1 MSDSRKTASTRRYGR
16 GWRTVGLAALL
27 GLMEQAGAVQFQ
39 TDDPDFSASFD
50 NTVSVGAAMR
60 TEGRDPALI
69 GIANGGTSRSVNEDN
84 GDLNWPKGSVFALPV
99 YYTGEVEMKYRNLD
113 FFARFDYLYDQR
125 IESNDQLGDTAKAL
139 DGSDFRLLDLF
150 AGGRWDPI
158 GDGRLLRARIGR
170 QVLNWGESTFI
181 PNGINAIN
189 PIDLRRLRSPGSELR
204 NALLPLNTFWVSQD
218 VAPNFTLEGY
228 YQFEW
233 SPTRIDPAG
242 TYFSSNDYASPDGEF
257 VFTGFGRRRDFNQ
270 PVIATP
276 VLPTV
281 TTPAPSAAN
290 AAGQIYA
297 PISGQVNARN
307 GGQYGFA
314 ARIFIP
320 SWNNTELGFYGLNYH
335 SRIPVVSG
343 VRGTASAVNAP
354 GTARYF
360 PEFPE
365 NINLFGA
372 SFSTP
377 GPWGVA
383 LQGEYSYRP
392 NQPLAFA
399 GPEVLLAVL
408 GAPNSITGT
417 AITTVGGTR
426 VPVAGLVRPGT
437 IIRGYDR
444 IAQQQLQTTA
454 TKAFGPT
461 AGAEQFTLVGEVGF
475 TYLDLPGGLYF
486 NGPGVLLPAP
496 GSNTTTSYG
505 SSQTTGYATRF
516 SWGYRLL
523 GRLDY
528 PNALGATTVSPRL
541 AFGHDVNGVSPTF
554 NRGAMSLTIGVGFN
568 YRQNWQA
575 DIAYTNYFGGRLI
588 AGIDPAPNSA
598 QNPFPAGQSRYY
610 ASSTNPLRDRDF
622 IALSVSYSF

>member
-1 MSDSRKTASTRRYGR
+1 MQRPGRRGTRYARSDVLCLGT
-16 GWRTVGLAALL
+16 ALL
-27 GLMEQAGAVQFQ
+27 LAFAEPSRAFQFQ
-39 TDDPDFSASFD
+39 TNDPDFAASFD

-69 GIANGGTSRSVNEDN
+69 GIANGGTSRSVNDDN
-84 GDLNWPKGSVFALPV
+84 GDLNWPKGSLFALPV

-125 IESNDQLGDTAKAL
+125 IESNDKLGDTAKAL

-150 AGGRWDPI
+150 AGGRWDST
-158 GDGRLLRARIGR
+158 GDGRMLSARFGR

-181 PNGINAIN
+181 PNGINTIN

-204 NALLPLNTFWVSQD
+204 NALLPLNTFWMSQD
-218 VAPNFTLEGY
+218 VVPNFTLEGY

-233 SPTRIDPAG
+233 SATRIDPAG

-270 PVIATP
+270 PIVPLAGATAGIAQ
-276 VLPTV
+276 L
-281 TTPAPSAAN
+281 
-290 AAGQIYA
+290 YA

-307 GGQYGFA
+307 SGQFGFA
-314 ARIFIP
+314 ARVFIP

-343 VRGTASAVNAP
+343 VRGSPSAINAP

-365 NINLFGA
+365 NINLFGV

-392 NQPLAFA
+392 NQPLALA
-399 GPEVLLAVL
+399 GPEVLLATV

-417 AITTVGGTR
+417 GLTTVGNNR
-426 VPVAGLVRPGT
+426 VPIAALVPTGA

-444 IAQQQLQTTA
+444 VEQQQLQMTA

-461 AGAEQFTLVGEVGF
+461 FGADQLTLVGEVGF
-475 TYLDLPGGLYF
+475 TYLDLPSGVYF
-486 NGPGVLLPAP
+486 NGPGVFLPAP
-496 GSNTTTSYG
+496 GSNTTTSFG
-505 SSQTTGYATRF
+505 SVQTTGYATRF

-523 GRLDY
+523 SRLDY
-528 PNALGATTVSPRL
+528 PNALGAATVSPRV
-541 AFGHDVNGVSPTF
+541 AFGQDVNGVGPTF
-554 NRGAMSLTIGVGFN
+554 NDGAMSLTIGVGFN

-575 DIAYTNYFGGRLI
+575 DIAYTSYFGGHLI
-588 AGIDPAPNSA
+588 AGIDTGSGNA
-598 QNPFPAGQSRYY
+598 QNPFPPGQSRYY

-622 IALSVSYSF
+622 IAVSVSYSF

>member
-1 MSDSRKTASTRRYGR
+1 MGDDREGGAARGGCLVVIIPVLFGVAQPAS
-16 GWRTVGLAALL
+16 AF
-27 GLMEQAGAVQFQ
+27 QFQ

-50 NTVSVGAAMR
+50 NTVSVGAAWR
-60 TEGRDPALI
+60 TQGRDPALI

-84 GDLNWPKGSVFALPV
+84 GDLNWPKGSLYALPV

-113 FFARFDYLYDQR
+113 FFTRFDYLYDQR
-125 IESNDQLGDTAKAL
+125 IDGNDKLGDTAKAL
-139 DGSDFRLLDLF
+139 DGNDFRLLDFF
-150 AGGRWDPI
+150 AGGRWDLT
-158 GDGRLLRARIGR
+158 GNSRMLSARVGR

-204 NALLPLNTFWVSQD
+204 NALLPLNTFWMSQD
-218 VAPNFTLEGY
+218 VAPNVTLEGY

-242 TYFSSNDYASPDGEF
+242 TYFSSNDFASPDGEF
-257 VFTGFGRRRDFNQ
+257 VFAGFGRRRDFNQ
-270 PVIATP
+270 PIVAP
-276 VLPTV
+276 LPTATGAV
-281 TTPAPSAAN
+281 
-290 AAGQIYA
+290 GQVYA
-297 PISGQVNARN
+297 PISGQVNAKN
-307 GGQYGFA
+307 SGQFGFA

-343 VRGTASAVNAP
+343 VRGTGSSALGV
-354 GTARYF
+354 GSARYF

-365 NINLFGA
+365 NINLFGM

-392 NQPLAFA
+392 NQPLALA
-399 GPEVLLAVL
+399 GPEVLLATL
-408 GAPNSITGT
+408 GGQNSITGT
-417 AITTVGGTR
+417 GLTTVGNNR
-426 VPVAGLVRPGT
+426 VPIAALVPIGA

-444 IAQQQLQTTA
+444 VEQQQLQMTA

-461 AGAEQFTLVGEVGF
+461 FGADQLTMVGEVGF
-475 TYLDLPGGLYF
+475 TYLDLPSGVYF
-486 NGPGVLLPAP
+486 NGPGVFLPAP
-496 GSNTTTSYG
+496 GSSTTTSYG
-505 SSQTTGYATRF
+505 SVQTTGYATRF

-528 PNALGATTVSPRL
+528 PNALGAATVSPRV
-541 AFGHDVNGVSPTF
+541 AFGQDVNGVGPTF
-554 NRGAMSLTIGVGFN
+554 NDGAMSLTIGLGFN

-575 DIAYTNYFGGRLI
+575 DIAYTSYFGGRTI
-588 AGIDPAPNSA
+588 AGIDPAPNSP

-610 ASSTNPLRDRDF
+610 ASSTNPLEDRDF
-622 IALSVSYSF
+622 FALSVSYSF

>member
-1 MSDSRKTASTRRYGR
+1 MQRRGGR
-16 GWRTVGLAALL
+16 GARSAGSRLLPASAAMLFALAVPAH
-27 GLMEQAGAVQFQ
+27 AFQFQ

-50 NTVSVGAAMR
+50 NTVSVGAAVR
-60 TEGRDPALI
+60 TQGRDPALI
-69 GIANGGTSRSVNEDN
+69 GIANGGTSRSVNDDN
-84 GDLNWPKGSVFALPV
+84 GDLNYPKGSVFALPV

-125 IESNDQLGDTAKAL
+125 IESNDKLGDTAKAL
-139 DGSDFRLLDLF
+139 DGSDVRLLDLF
-150 AGGRWDPI
+150 AGGRWDPT
-158 GDGRLLRARIGR
+158 GDGRMLNARVGR

-204 NALLPLNTFWVSQD
+204 NALLPLNTFWMSQD
-218 VAPNFTLEGY
+218 LVPNLTLEGY

-233 SPTRIDPAG
+233 SATRIDPAG
-242 TYFSSNDYASPDGEF
+242 TYFSSNDFASPDGEF
-257 VFTGFGRRRDFNQ
+257 VFAGFGRRRDFNQ
-270 PVIATP
+270 PIVP
-276 VLPTV
+276 VGRLPT
-281 TTPAPSAAN
+281 PISAL
-290 AAGQIYA
+290 GQAYA
-297 PISGQVNARN
+297 PISGQVNAKN
-307 GGQYGFA
+307 SGQYGFA
-314 ARIFIP
+314 ARVFLP

-343 VRGTASAVNAP
+343 VRGTPSTINAP
-354 GTARYF
+354 GSARYF

-365 NINLFGA
+365 NINLFGM

-392 NQPLAFA
+392 NQPLALS
-399 GPEVLLAVL
+399 GPEVLLATL
-408 GAPNSITGT
+408 GQANSITGL
-417 AITTVGGTR
+417 AAAR
-426 VPVAGLVRPGT
+426 VPTGT

-444 IAQQQLQTTA
+444 VAQQQLQTTA

-461 AGAEQFTLVGEVGF
+461 LGADQFTLVGEVGF
-475 TYLDLPGGLYF
+475 TYLDLPSSVYF
-486 NGPGVLLPAP
+486 NGPGVFLPAP
-496 GSNTTTSYG
+496 GSSTATSYG
-505 SSQTTGYATRF
+505 SVQTTGYATRF

-528 PNALGATTVSPRL
+528 PNALGAATVSPRI
-541 AFGHDVNGVSPTF
+541 AFGQDVNGVGPTF
-554 NRGAMSLTIGVGFN
+554 NDGAMSLTIGFGFN

-575 DIAYTNYFGGRLI
+575 DIAYTSYFGGRTI
-588 AGIDPAPNSA
+588 AGIDPAPNSPL
-598 QNPFPAGQSRYY
+598 NPFPAGQSRYY
-610 ASSTNPLRDRDF
+610 ASSTNPLKDRDF

>member
-1 MSDSRKTASTRRYGR
+1 MRRRYGR
-16 GWRTVGLAALL
+16 LGAARGWCLKASIAVLVGVAPPAA
-27 GLMEQAGAVQFQ
+27 AFQFQ

-50 NTVSVGAAMR
+50 NTVSVGAAVR
-60 TEGRDPALI
+60 TQGRDPALI
-69 GIANGGTSRSVNEDN
+69 GIANGGTARSVNDDN
-84 GDLNWPKGSVFALPV
+84 GDLNWPKGSLFALPV

-113 FFARFDYLYDQR
+113 FFTRFDYLYDQR
-125 IESNDQLGDTAKAL
+125 IEDNDKLGDTAKAL
-139 DGSDFRLLDLF
+139 DGSDFRLLDFF
-150 AGGRWDPI
+150 AGGRWDPT
-158 GDGRLLRARIGR
+158 GDGRMLSARIGR

-181 PNGINAIN
+181 PNGINTIN

-204 NALLPLNTFWVSQD
+204 NALLPLNTFWMSQD
-218 VAPNFTLEGY
+218 IAPNFTLEGY

-233 SPTRIDPAG
+233 SATRIDPAG
-242 TYFSSNDYASPDGEF
+242 TYFSSNDFASPDGEF

-270 PVIATP
+270 PIVPLAGATAGIAQ
-276 VLPTV
+276 V
-281 TTPAPSAAN
+281 
-290 AAGQIYA
+290 YA

-307 GGQYGFA
+307 SGQFGFA
-314 ARIFIP
+314 ARIFVP

-343 VRGTASAVNAP
+343 VRGTASAINAL

-365 NINLFGA
+365 NINLFGL

-392 NQPLAFA
+392 NQPLALA
-399 GPEVLLAVL
+399 GPEVLLATL
-408 GAPNSITGT
+408 GAQNSITGP
-417 AITTVGGTR
+417 AALAAR
-426 VPVAGLVRPGT
+426 VPTGT

-444 IAQQQLQTTA
+444 VEQQQLQMTA

-461 AGAEQFTLVGEVGF
+461 FGADQLTVLGEVGF
-475 TYLDLPGGLYF
+475 TYLDLPGGVYF
-486 NGPGVLLPAP
+486 NGPGVFLPAP
-496 GSNTTTSYG
+496 GSNTTTSFG
-505 SSQTTGYATRF
+505 SVQTTGYATRF
-516 SWGYRLL
+516 SWGYRFL

-528 PNALGATTVSPRL
+528 PNALGPATVSPRI
-541 AFGHDVNGVSPTF
+541 AFGQDVNGVGPTF
-554 NRGAMSLTIGVGFN
+554 NDGAMSLTLGVGFN

-575 DIAYTNYFGGRLI
+575 DIAYTAYFGGHLI
-588 AGIDPAPNSA
+588 AGIDTA
-598 QNPFPAGQSRYY
+598 NPFPPGQSRYY

>member
-1 MSDSRKTASTRRYGR
+1 MAFA
-16 GWRTVGLAALL
+16 WFALPAA
-27 GLMEQAGAVQFQ
+27 AFQFQ
-39 TDDPDFSASFD
+39 TEDPDFAASFD
-50 NTVSVGAAMR
+50 NTLSVGAAWR
-60 TEGRDPALI
+60 TQGRDPALI
-69 GIANGGTSRSVNEDN
+69 GIANGGTARSVNHDN
-84 GDLNWPKGSVFALPV
+84 GDLNWPKGSLFALPL
-99 YYTGEVEMKYRNLD
+99 YYTGEVEMRYRNLD
-113 FFARFDYLYDQR
+113 FFTRFDYLYDQR
-125 IESNDQLGDTAKAL
+125 IESNDKLGDTAKAL

-150 AGGRWDPI
+150 AGGRWDVTD
-158 GDGRLLRARIGR
+158 DGRMLSARVGR

-181 PNGINAIN
+181 PNGINTIN

-204 NALLPLNTFWVSQD
+204 NALLPLNTFWMSQD
-218 VAPNFTLEGY
+218 VVPNVTLEGY

-242 TYFSSNDYASPDGEF
+242 TYFSSNDFASPDGEF
-257 VFTGFGRRRDFNQ
+257 VFAGFGRRRDFNQ
-270 PVIATP
+270 PVVP
-276 VLPTV
+276 VPNPPT
-281 TTPAPSAAN
+281 AAN
-290 AAGQIYA
+290 PPTPISAVGQVYA
-297 PISGQVNARN
+297 PISGQVDAKNS
-307 GGQYGFA
+307 GQFGFA

-343 VRGTASAVNAP
+343 VRGTPSTINAP

-365 NINLFGA
+365 NIHLFGA

-392 NQPLAFA
+392 NQPLAYA
-399 GPEVLLAVL
+399 APELLLAAL
-408 GAPNSITGT
+408 GAPNSITGL
-417 AITTVGGTR
+417 AAPR
-426 VPVAGLVRPGT
+426 VPAGT
-437 IIRGYDR
+437 IIRGYERVD
-444 IAQQQLQTTA
+444 QQQLQMTG

-461 AGAEQFTLVGEVGF
+461 LGADQLTVVGEVGL
-475 TYLDLPGGLYF
+475 TYLGLPGGVYF
-486 NGPGVLLPAP
+486 NGPGVFLPAP

-505 SSQTTGYATRF
+505 SFQTTGYATRF

-523 GRLDY
+523 ARLDY
-528 PNALGATTVSPRL
+528 PNALGAATVSPRL
-541 AFGHDVNGVSPTF
+541 AFGQDVNGVGPTF
-554 NRGAMSLTIGVGFN
+554 NDGAMSLTIGFGFN

-588 AGIDPAPNSA
+588 AGIDPAPSLP

-622 IALSVSYSF
+622 IAISVSYSF